1 MMLFDFLKYL
11 QPTNY
16 FALIKKDEAS
26 VFPIPKCLP
35 KEIQVQLT
43 IDKEY
48 VSDEAQTYDLSWQAI
63 QKGYIGSETNF
74 TEFEKLPLKDEYRF
88 IRKYFN
94 PLWATYTLLLRI
106 LSLKNPF
113 KECSSWW
120 ASRKTKR
127 SNYLKT
133 PINYEEWNNYNSEL
147 VAEQKLVTVVIPTLN
162 RYAYLKDVLLDLE
175 KQDYKNFEVIVVDQS
190 EPFQK
195 EFYDDYKLD
204 LYLIHQEEKA
214 LWLARNTAIQK
225 SKGDLLLLFD
235 DDSRIESDWVTNH
248 LKCLDF
254 FNAEISSGVSI
265 STIGAKVPENY
276 SFFRVS
282 DQIDTGN
289 VLIKKEVFRTIGLFD
304 RQFEKQRM
312 GDGEF
317 GLRSHLEGFLNISN
331 PCAKRLHLKVGTGGL
346 RQMGSWDGFRPK
358 KLFGPRPI
366 PSVIYLYRTYF
377 GNHRTR
383 LSLLKTIPPSIMPY
397 RFKKN
402 KNMLLLGILI
412 SILLTPFILIQV
424 NISWRRASKKLT
436 QGPLIGELK

>member
-1 MMLFDFLKYL
+1 MLFEFLKYI

-16 FALIKKDEAS
+16 FALIKKDQFS
-26 VFPIPKCLP
+26 VFPIPDKLP
-35 KEIQVQLT
+35 NKIQNQILL
-43 IDKEY
+43 DKGF
-48 VSDEAQTYDLSWQAI
+48 VSLEAQEYDLSWQAI
-63 QKGYIGSETNF
+63 HKGYIGNGEKLSAF
-74 TEFEKLPLKDEYRF
+74 KKLPLKDEYRF

-94 PLWATYTLLLRI
+94 PLWATYILLIRTLTF
-106 LSLKNPF
+106 KNPF
-113 KECSSWW
+113 KELSAWS
-120 ASRKTKR
+120 ASKTTKR
-127 SNYLKT
+127 SDFLKS
-133 PINYEEWNNYNSEL
+133 PIDYKGWTHFESSL
-147 VAEQKLVTVVIPTLN
+147 ITEQKLVTVVIPTLN
-162 RYAYLKDVLLDLE
+162 RYPYLKEVLLDLE
-175 KQDYKNFEVIVVDQS
+175 KQDYKNFKVIIIDQS

-195 EFYDDYKLD
+195 EFYADFKLD
-204 LYLIHQEEKA
+204 IDLIHQEEKA

-235 DDSRIESDWVTNH
+235 DDSRVERDWIYNH
-248 LKCLDF
+248 IKCLDF

-289 VLIKKEVFRTIGLFD
+289 VLIKKQVFQTIGLFD

-317 GLRSHLEGFLNISN
+317 GLRAHLEGFLNISN
-331 PCAKRLHLKVGTGGL
+331 PYAQRLHLKVGTGGL

-358 KLFGPRPI
+358 KLFDPRPI

-412 SILLTPFILIQV
+412 SVVLTPLILIQV
-424 NISWRRASKKLT
+424 NISWRRASKKIT
-436 QGPLIGELK
+436 QGPLISELK